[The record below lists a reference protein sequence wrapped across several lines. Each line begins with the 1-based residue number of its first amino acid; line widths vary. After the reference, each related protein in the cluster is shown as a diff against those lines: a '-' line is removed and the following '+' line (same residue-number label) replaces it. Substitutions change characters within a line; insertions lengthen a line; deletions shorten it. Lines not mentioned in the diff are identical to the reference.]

1 MMVHYITLILFDD
14 LVDARECF
22 DLTDR
27 FVCKDAVKDTVRCA
41 PAIISSRGFLVQL
54 ELLLINC
61 LVRLFQWIDF
71 LYIFVLVVHDDHIR
85 AKGCLNC
92 LHPVSMDD
100 GGCDFVLCGSGVH
113 KAEFEHF

>member
-27 FVCKDAVKDTVRCA
+27 FVCKDAVKDAVRCA

-71 LYIFVLVVHDDHIR
+71 STFLFWLFMMIT
-85 AKGCLNC
+85 
-92 LHPVSMDD
+92 
-100 GGCDFVLCGSGVH
+100 SGP
-113 KAEFEHF
+113 KAA